1 MTRNLRKD
9 NGTTKTGRTT
19 YETTHDW
26 ASGQSDEAQAAQMG
40 EKQGREEEMI
50 RITEEDAESI
60 ISFIKMHECE
70 EIPDDVWE
78 VCMKLC
84 DELEG

>member
-1 MTRNLRKD
+1 
-9 NGTTKTGRTT
+9 
-19 YETTHDW
+19 
-26 ASGQSDEAQAAQMG
+26 
-40 EKQGREEEMI
+40 MI

-60 ISFIKMHECE
+60 ISFIKMHERE